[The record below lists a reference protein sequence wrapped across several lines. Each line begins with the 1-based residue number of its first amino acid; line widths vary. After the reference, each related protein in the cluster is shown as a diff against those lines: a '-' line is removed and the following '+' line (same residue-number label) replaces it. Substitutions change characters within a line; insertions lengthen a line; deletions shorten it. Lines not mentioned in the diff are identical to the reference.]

1 MNIICVDTF
10 FTDRWMPRGNDYLR
24 EMQVSDLS
32 MRAGNIE
39 SRNFFL
45 VHGTADTIVHQQ
57 HSLMLARS
65 LIDLGVGFRHQVKN
79 LNFYSFN

>member
-79 LNFYSFN
+79 